1 MTEISVKI
9 TIKDRK
15 FLVFLGTSDARQSF
29 CRPDDD
35 DGDGFDD
42 IDDDDIGDDD
52 DDDDWRHLSASSA
65 I

>member
-15 FLVFLGTSDARQSF
+15 FLVFLGTSDARQFF

-35 DGDGFDD
+35 SDGF
-42 IDDDDIGDDD
+42 DDIGDDD
-52 DDDDWRHLSASSA
+52 DDDNWRHLSASSA

>member
-15 FLVFLGTSDARQSF
+15 FLVFLGTSDARQFF

-35 DGDGFDD
+35 DSEWFDN

-52 DDDDWRHLSASSA
+52 TDDDFDWWEYAS
-65 I
+65 